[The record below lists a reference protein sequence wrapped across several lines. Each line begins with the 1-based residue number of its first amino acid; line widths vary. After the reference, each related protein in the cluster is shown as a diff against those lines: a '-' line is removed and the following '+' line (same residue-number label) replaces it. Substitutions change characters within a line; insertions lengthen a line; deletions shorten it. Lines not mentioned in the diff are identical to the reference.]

1 MSDRTIDAGWEGE
14 ESPPTTGS
22 LDALRELHREAR
34 TDVAVLQAAL
44 RMAEEGLAAPWEAR
58 SREVAATNRHSA
70 ADAALTSRRAYVA
83 PLRAQLGADA
93 ARIMRADRRLAAASI
108 LFRRLRQRTADRL
121 RSDVASRSALA
132 LPGRNAVAQEW
143 DRWVTE
149 STDGGLKAARVAERS
164 AAEQLYAAEA
174 ARREAQ
180 AWWAQNTPEN
190 IESSAR
196 FREEVES
203 LDYGPVDEDT
213 FDRRVVYERQL
224 DDARERESSIA
235 ADLGSAAVTIG
246 VVSAIAPG
254 AASAV
259 VSAVGS
265 FFDVDDAAAAAA
277 VVRPIASSLA
287 IFGSTGNRTLEQVM
301 GTPLGQLDAR
311 VNALVDPEQTS
322 AIDSRPDAPTL
333 RRSDAPTTTLGT

>member
-22 LDALRELHREAR
+22 LDALRELHQEAR

-58 SREVAATNRHSA
+58 SRAVAATNRHSA
-70 ADAALTSRRAYVA
+70 ADAALTSRRGYVA
-83 PLRAQLGADA
+83 PLQAQLGADA
-93 ARIMRADRRLAAASI
+93 ARIMRADQRLAAASI

-149 STDGGLKAARVAERS
+149 STDGGLEAARAAERS

-174 ARREAQ
+174 ARREAE
-180 AWWAQNTPEN
+180 AWWAQNTPET
-190 IESSAR
+190 IEPSTR

-203 LDYGPVDEDT
+203 LDYGPVNDDT

-224 DDARERESSIA
+224 EDAQERESSIAAALA

-246 VVSAIAPG
+246 VVSAIAP
-254 AASAV
+254 AV

-277 VVRPIASSLA
+277 AAAVVRPIASSPA
-287 IFGSTGNRTLEQVM
+287 IFGSTEDRTLEQVM

-322 AIDSRPDAPTL
+322 ALDSRP
-333 RRSDAPTTTLGT
+333 DAPTTTLGT